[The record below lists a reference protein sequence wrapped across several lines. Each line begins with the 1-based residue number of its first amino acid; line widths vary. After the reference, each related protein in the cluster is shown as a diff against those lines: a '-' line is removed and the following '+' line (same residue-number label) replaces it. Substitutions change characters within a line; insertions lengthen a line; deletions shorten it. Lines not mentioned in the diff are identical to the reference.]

1 MIKAIKRTLKS
12 ASNIHRPDGRPNVF
26 LYSTP
31 RSGST
36 WLMELIW
43 SQPSFKTCNQPLYL
57 DSPVVRKHLGISDW
71 NELYSI
77 DATAKLQSYF
87 GRICDGRLG
96 FTNPNPFRA
105 PYRPVT
111 HRIVFKEIH
120 GCGDRI
126 NWLRDA
132 FNARVVYLIR
142 HPIAVTISSERWPTL
157 PAFLTSDYRR
167 HFSDDQLVNAER
179 ILTSG
184 TELERGVLSWCL
196 QNSVPLGAATDDW
209 AIVSYEQLVLE
220 PHPVIQELTAKLA
233 LPNPERMQDR
243 LGVPSVNVQFKST
256 LETRRLLTVGD
267 SDKRPYLVEK
277 WRKKV
282 SKREEARAMR
292 ILEIFGL
299 DVYKDGDVLPAKRVW
314 LPRENFF
321 ANSAASAVHK

>member
-1 MIKAIKRTLKS
+1 
-12 ASNIHRPDGRPNVF
+12 
-26 LYSTP
+26 
-31 RSGST
+31 
-36 WLMELIW
+36 
-43 SQPSFKTCNQPLYL
+43 
-57 DSPVVRKHLGISDW
+57 
-71 NELYSI
+71 
-77 DATAKLQSYF
+77 
-87 GRICDGRLG
+87 
-96 FTNPNPFRA
+96 
-105 PYRPVT
+105 
-111 HRIVFKEIH
+111 VFKEIH

-126 NWLRDA
+126 NWLRDT

-167 HFSDDQLVNAER
+167 HFSDEQLVDAER
-179 ILTSG
+179 IFTGG

-196 QNSVPLGAATDDW
+196 QNSVPLKAATDDW

-220 PHPVIQELTAKLA
+220 PQPVIQELTAKLA
-233 LPNPERMQDR
+233 LPNPEWMQDR

-256 LETRRLLTVGD
+256 LETRQLLTGGE

-314 LPRENFF
+314 LPRENLF
-321 ANSAASAVHK
+321 ANSATSVQT